1 MKTWFNGDSE
11 GKIKRGTSNRKG
23 TLSDEL
29 SKADHIGRQLRY
41 NESESNQFQEQE
53 PKIQEVKPAIAKV
66 EVEKNK
72 PEEEEAKQKRS
83 AIQMSSPF
91 PPRRQKK
98 EEAIQT
104 IEEPKPIQ
112 MSSPFPPRRQ
122 AVEEVAKKV
131 EKPEETPFG
140 TAPFPARI
148 QPGVPTKEN
157 TTWRPQPVTPEHKIQ
172 FPKDKQEMPASPR
185 EVAKEIV
192 KAAPKTLEVE
202 IPSPFSPTTYDT
214 PKPVQNFNL
223 GSVSSLGE
231 MKDYSYSDSYSDG
244 YEEKFEEN
252 YDEPYGN
259 TYEAPY
265 EEYASTYEEESHHT
279 LGFMGTQEVEKVQVE
294 EKPVLR
300 QTPVEAPTKVAPQ
313 PIQRD
318 NKPVDSKP
326 SINLKSNII
335 ISFDKD
341 HTMDLNMNIG
351 SVITILNSSGEKFDF
366 KITNDGEGGQN
377 LNIVAP
383 SHTIYQI
390 LALFE

>member
-41 NESESNQFQEQE
+41 NESELNQFQEQE
-53 PKIQEVKPAIAKV
+53 PKLQEVKQAIAKV

-72 PEEEEAKQKRS
+72 QDEEEAKLKRS
-83 AIQMSSPF
+83 SIQMSSPF

-98 EEAIQT
+98 EEDTQT
-104 IEEPKPIQ
+104 IEEPKPVQ
-112 MSSPFPPRRQ
+112 MSAPFPPRRQ
-122 AVEEVAKKV
+122 AIEEVAQKV
-131 EKPEETPFG
+131 EKPEEAPFG
-140 TAPFPARI
+140 IAPFPARI
-148 QPGVPTKEN
+148 QPGVPVKEN
-157 TTWRPQPVTPEHKIQ
+157 APWKPQPVTPEHKIQ
-172 FPKDKQEMPASPR
+172 YGN
-185 EVAKEIV
+185 KENIV
-192 KAAPKTLEVE
+192 VP
-202 IPSPFSPTTYDT
+202 
-214 PKPVQNFNL
+214 
-223 GSVSSLGE
+223 SLGE
-231 MKDYSYSDSYSDG
+231 MKDYSYSDSYSGDDEEK
-244 YEEKFEEN
+244 YEES
-252 YDEPYGN
+252 YDEPYAN
-259 TYEAPY
+259 TY
-265 EEYASTYEEESHHT
+265 EEYATTLEEEGHHT
-279 LGFMGTQEVEKVQVE
+279 LGFMSTQEVDKVKVE
-294 EKPVLR
+294 EKPILR
-300 QTPVEAPTKVAPQ
+300 QTPIEAPVKVEPQ
-313 PIQRD
+313 PVQKN
-318 NKPVDSKP
+318 NKPADSKP